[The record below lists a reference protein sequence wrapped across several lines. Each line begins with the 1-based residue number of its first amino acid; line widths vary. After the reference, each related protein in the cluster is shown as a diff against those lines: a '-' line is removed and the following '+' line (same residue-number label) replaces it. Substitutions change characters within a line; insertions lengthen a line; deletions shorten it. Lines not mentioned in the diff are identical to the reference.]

1 MVKMARE
8 PVQRAGTV
16 TKDASDRLPRQYGAL
31 CYRRGAQGLEILL
44 ITSRRSGQ
52 WLAPKGGIVPGLTPG
67 ESAARE
73 AWEEAGVRGVIGAEE
88 AGRYVH
94 VKSGRNRGGPYLVGL
109 YPLEVTE
116 EAADYPEAHQR
127 RRAWFTPEEAA
138 GAARNPDLGRVLS
151 EFAARFERAALD

>member
-1 MVKMARE
+1 MANE
-8 PVQRAGTV
+8 PVQGTGTV
-16 TKDASDRLPRQYGAL
+16 TNDTSDRLPRQYGAL
-31 CYRRGAQGLEILL
+31 CYRLGAQGPEILL

-52 WLAPKGGIVPGLTPG
+52 WLAPKGGIVPGLTPV

-109 YPLEVTE
+109 YPLEVTG

-127 RRAWFTPEEAA
+127 RRAWFTPQEAA
-138 GAARNPDLGRVLS
+138 KAARNPELGQLLLD
-151 EFAARFERAALD
+151 FAATYDHRPVD